1 MAKRGNGEGTIY
13 YSDKLNKWV
22 GQFTAGRKADG
33 RINRKSVY
41 GNTRKEVK
49 EKITQK
55 LAEVQNKKKKKK
67 NDITLMQ
74 IIKLNN
80 DEKFKLNKIKGSTY
94 NRILYTSK
102 IIEKLDIATMPIQKI
117 TRKDLNSSLAEIGNY
132 SQSVINKIYQII
144 AQAFNYA
151 LLSEYIYKNPFLI
164 KGNIIKPNS
173 SKEKKKVIALTLS
186 EEKQFLN
193 ALDKCDIKS
202 KTILYVAIFSGIRIG
217 EILALKDNDI
227 DLKNK
232 LIYIN
237 KTLTVNENGEVVTG
251 STKTYAGTRNVP
263 ILDVLYNT
271 LNNISFNNKN
281 ISKSIVDKEIRQVCK
296 IAKIKSI
303 SVHVLR
309 HTFATRCI
317 EAGMQAI
324 VLQKILGHSNIQTTL
339 NIYAD
344 VFNEFKEE
352 EVKKASS
359 YFNAIF
365 NATSEKNYKNLKK

>member
-1 MAKRGNGEGTIY
+1 MARRGNGEGTIY
-13 YSDKLNKWV
+13 YSEKLNKWV
-22 GQFTAGRKADG
+22 GQFVAGRKNNG
-33 RINRKSVY
+33 SINRKSVY

-49 EKITQK
+49 EKMTQK
-55 LAEVQNKKKKKK
+55 LAEIQNSTFIEKS
-67 NDITLMQ
+67 DITLMQ
-74 IIKLNN
+74 IIKLSNE
-80 DEKFKLNKIKGSTY
+80 EKFKLNKIKGSTY

-102 IIEKLDIATMPIQKI
+102 IIEKLDIANMPIQKI
-117 TRKDLNSSLAEIGNY
+117 TRKDLNNSLTEIGDY

-186 EEKQFLN
+186 EEKQFLK
-193 ALDKCDIKS
+193 ALESSDIKS
-202 KTILYVAIFSGIRIG
+202 KVILYIAIFSGMRIG
-217 EILALKDNDI
+217 EILALKNKDI

-232 LIYIN
+232 LIYVN
-237 KTLTVNENGEVVTG
+237 KSLTVDENGKVITG
-251 STKTYAGTRNVP
+251 STKTYAGTRDVP
-263 ILDVLYNT
+263 ILDILYNA
-271 LNNISFNNKN
+271 LKNLSFNNEN
-281 ISKSIVDKEIRQVCK
+281 ISKSIVDKEIKYVCK
-296 IAKIKSI
+296 IAKIKNI

-352 EVKKASS
+352 EVNKTSL
-359 YFNAIF
+359 YFNATF
-365 NATSEKNYKNLKK
+365 NATSEKKHKKQ

>member
-1 MAKRGNGEGTIY
+1 MARRGNGEGTIY
-13 YSDKLNKWV
+13 YSEKLNKWV
-22 GQFTAGRKADG
+22 GQFVAGRKSDG
-33 RINRKSVY
+33 SINRKSVY

-49 EKITQK
+49 EKMTQK
-55 LAEVQNKKKKKK
+55 LAEVQNSTFIEKS
-67 NDITLMQ
+67 DITLMQ
-74 IIKLNN
+74 VIKLNN
-80 DEKFKLNKIKGSTY
+80 EEKFKLNKIKGSTY

-102 IIEKLDIATMPIQKI
+102 IIEKLDIADMPIQKI
-117 TRKDLNSSLAEIGNY
+117 TRKDINSSLVEIGDY

-173 SKEKKKVIALTLS
+173 SKEKKKVVALTLA
-186 EEKQFLN
+186 EEKQFLK
-193 ALDKCDIKS
+193 ALETSDIKS
-202 KTILYVAIFSGIRIG
+202 KSILYIAIFSGMRIG
-217 EILALKDNDI
+217 EILALKNKDI

-232 LIYIN
+232 VIYVN
-237 KTLTVNENGEVVTG
+237 KTLTVNEKGKVVTG
-251 STKTYAGTRNVP
+251 STKTYAGMRDVP
-263 ILDVLYNT
+263 ILDILYNI
-271 LNNISFNNKN
+271 LKNLSFNNEN
-281 ISKSIVDKEIRQVCK
+281 ISKSIVDKEIKYVCK
-296 IAKIKSI
+296 LAKIKNI

-324 VLQKILGHSNIQTTL
+324 VLQRILGHSNIQTTL

-352 EVKKASS
+352 EVNKTSS

-365 NATSEKNYKNLKK
+365 NATSEKKYKKQ